1 MQLARTPQF
10 MKAKSK
16 ALSHEDDLAVIDE
29 VDTADDESY
38 EIEQSDS
45 VDSEPEPVVDD
56 EPSIDGDVSGQT
68 FNPDLINRASQYGLD
83 PAGFANE
90 EQLQYVVNQFNQG
103 NDQLYQWQNWYQNQL
118 QTQPAQPAEEYRSQQ
133 PQFRVDLSDDYD
145 EGLRTAIDQ
154 MAAQMQSHYDQQLN
168 VVAQSILDQQDR
180 IAYQQQYVSQ
190 AEAYQQQQ
198 NAAGEL
204 DQFNN
209 AVSRLDNQALFGDSS
224 YQELE
229 SGSQQAQNME
239 RLFDQV
245 NVLAA
250 GYEAQGLLVPQQ
262 DELVKQAYHTV
273 FGDQISNQHR
283 QRFNDRARRNSRRR
297 LGSGATTAAQPEL
310 ADDVDELVNSEILKE
325 FYDSAMTDNGS

>member
-1 MQLARTPQF
+1 MPEEVNEEVQEEEITLT
-10 MKAKSK
+10 
-16 ALSHEDDLAVIDE
+16 EDDLAVIDE
-29 VDTADDESY
+29 VEATDEEPQ

-45 VDSEPEPVVDD
+45 VESEPEPVVDD
-56 EPSIDGDVSGQT
+56 EPSIDDDVSGQT
-68 FNPDLINRASQYGLD
+68 FNPDLVARAQQYGLD
-83 PAGFANE
+83 PSGFANE
-90 EQLQYVVNQFNQG
+90 EQLNYVVDQFNQG

-118 QTQPAQPAEEYRSQQ
+118 QTQQSQTAEQYKTQQ
-133 PQFRVDLSDDYD
+133 PQFRVDLSEDYD

-154 MAAQMQSHYDQQLN
+154 MAAQMQSYYDQQLD
-168 VVAQSILDQQDR
+168 VVARSILDQQDR

-198 NAAGEL
+198 NAASEL

-229 SGSQQAQNME
+229 PGSQQAQNME

-273 FGDQISNQHR
+273 FGEQISNQHR
-283 QRFNDRARRNSRRR
+283 QRFNERARRTSRRR

-310 ADDVDELVNSEILKE
+310 ADDVDELVNSEVLKE
-325 FYDSAMTDNGS
+325 FYDSAMSDNGS

>member
-1 MQLARTPQF
+1 MPEEVNEEVQEEEITLT
-10 MKAKSK
+10 
-16 ALSHEDDLAVIDE
+16 EDDLAVIDE
-29 VDTADDESY
+29 VEATDEEPQ

-45 VDSEPEPVVDD
+45 VESEPEPVVDD
-56 EPSIDGDVSGQT
+56 EPSIDDDVSGQT
-68 FNPDLINRASQYGLD
+68 FNPDLVARAQQYGLD
-83 PAGFANE
+83 PSGFANE
-90 EQLQYVVNQFNQG
+90 EQLNYVVDQFNQG

-118 QTQPAQPAEEYRSQQ
+118 QTQQPQTAEQYKTQQ
-133 PQFRVDLSDDYD
+133 PQFRVDLSEDYD

-154 MAAQMQSHYDQQLN
+154 MAAQMQSYYDQQLD
-168 VVAQSILDQQDR
+168 VVARSILDQQDR

-198 NAAGEL
+198 NAASEL

-229 SGSQQAQNME
+229 PGSQQAQNME

-273 FGDQISNQHR
+273 FGEQISNQHR

-310 ADDVDELVNSEILKE
+310 ADDVDELVNSEVLKE
-325 FYDSAMTDNGS
+325 FYDSAMSDNGS

>member
-1 MQLARTPQF
+1 MPEEVNEEVQEEEITLT
-10 MKAKSK
+10 
-16 ALSHEDDLAVIDE
+16 EDDLAVIDE
-29 VDTADDESY
+29 VEATDEEPQ

-45 VDSEPEPVVDD
+45 VESEPELVVDD
-56 EPSIDGDVSGQT
+56 EPSIDDDVSGQT
-68 FNPDLINRASQYGLD
+68 FNPDLVARAQQYGLD
-83 PAGFANE
+83 PNGFANE
-90 EQLQYVVNQFNQG
+90 EQLNYVVDQFNQG

-118 QTQPAQPAEEYRSQQ
+118 QTQQTQTAEQYRTQQ

-154 MAAQMQSHYDQQLN
+154 MAAQMQSYYDQQLD
-168 VVAQSILDQQDR
+168 VVARSILDQQDR

-198 NAAGEL
+198 HAASEL

-209 AVSRLDNQALFGDSS
+209 AVSRLDNQALFGDAS

-229 SGSQQAQNME
+229 PGSQQAQNME

-273 FGDQISNQHR
+273 FGEQISNQHR

-310 ADDVDELVNSEILKE
+310 ADDVDELVNSEVLKE
-325 FYDSAMTDNGS
+325 FYDSAISDNGS

>member
-1 MQLARTPQF
+1 MPEEVNEEVQEEEITLT
-10 MKAKSK
+10 
-16 ALSHEDDLAVIDE
+16 EDDLAVIDE
-29 VDTADDESY
+29 VEATDEEPQ

-45 VDSEPEPVVDD
+45 VDSESELVVDD
-56 EPSIDGDVSGQT
+56 EPSIDDDVSGQT
-68 FNPDLINRASQYGLD
+68 FNPDLVARAQQYGLD
-83 PAGFANE
+83 PNGFANE
-90 EQLQYVVNQFNQG
+90 EQLNYVVNQFNQG

-118 QTQPAQPAEEYRSQQ
+118 QTQQTQTAEQYRTQQ
-133 PQFRVDLSDDYD
+133 PQFRVDLSEDYD

-154 MAAQMQSHYDQQLN
+154 MAAQMQTYYDQQLD
-168 VVAQSILDQQDR
+168 VVARSILDQQDR

-198 NAAGEL
+198 NAASEL

-209 AVSRLDNQALFGDSS
+209 AVSRLDNQTLFGDSS

-229 SGSQQAQNME
+229 PGSQQAQNME

-273 FGDQISNQHR
+273 FWQQISNQHR

-310 ADDVDELVNSEILKE
+310 ADDVDELVNSEVLKE
-325 FYDSAMTDNGS
+325 FYDSAVSDNGS

>member
-1 MQLARTPQF
+1 MSEEVQEEQEEITLT
-10 MKAKSK
+10 
-16 ALSHEDDLAVIDE
+16 EDDLAVIDE
-29 VDTADDESY
+29 VEQIHDEESG
-38 EIEQSDS
+38 EIENTES
-45 VDSEPEPVVDD
+45 VEASAEPETSSD
-56 EPSIDGDVSGQT
+56 EVSTAEPTGQT
-68 FNPDLINRASQYGLD
+68 FNPDLVNRASQYGLD

-118 QTQPAQPAEEYRSQQ
+118 QTQPAQPAEDYRSQQ

-209 AVSRLDNQALFGDSS
+209 AVSRLDNQTLFGDSS

-229 SGSQQAQNME
+229 PGSQEAQNME

-250 GYEAQGLLVPQQ
+250 GYEAQGMIAPQQ

-310 ADDVDELVNSEILKE
+310 ADDVDELVNSAVLKD
-325 FYDSAMTDNGS
+325 FYESAMDDNGS

>member
-1 MQLARTPQF
+1 MPEEVNEEVQEEEITLT
-10 MKAKSK
+10 
-16 ALSHEDDLAVIDE
+16 EDDLAVIDE
-29 VDTADDESY
+29 VEATDEEPQ

-45 VDSEPEPVVDD
+45 VDSESELVVDD
-56 EPSIDGDVSGQT
+56 EPSIDDDVSGQT
-68 FNPDLINRASQYGLD
+68 FNPDLVARAQQYGLD
-83 PAGFANE
+83 PNGFATE
-90 EQLQYVVNQFNQG
+90 EQLNYVVDQFNQG

-118 QTQPAQPAEEYRSQQ
+118 QTQQTQTAEQYRTQQ
-133 PQFRVDLSDDYD
+133 PQFRVDLSEDYD

-154 MAAQMQSHYDQQLN
+154 MAAQMQTYYDQQLD
-168 VVAQSILDQQDR
+168 VVARSILDQQDR

-198 NAAGEL
+198 NAASEL

-209 AVSRLDNQALFGDSS
+209 AVSRLDNQTLFGDSS

-229 SGSQQAQNME
+229 PGSQQAQNME

-273 FGDQISNQHR
+273 FGEQISNQHR

-310 ADDVDELVNSEILKE
+310 ADDVDELVNSEVLKE
-325 FYDSAMTDNGS
+325 FYDSAVSDNGS

>member
-1 MQLARTPQF
+1 MPEEVNEEVQEEEITLT
-10 MKAKSK
+10 
-16 ALSHEDDLAVIDE
+16 EDDLAVIDE
-29 VDTADDESY
+29 VEATDEEPQ

-45 VDSEPEPVVDD
+45 VDSESELVVDD
-56 EPSIDGDVSGQT
+56 EPSIDDDVSGQT
-68 FNPDLINRASQYGLD
+68 FNPDLVARAQQYGLD
-83 PAGFANE
+83 PNGFANE
-90 EQLQYVVNQFNQG
+90 EQLNYVVNQFNQG

-118 QTQPAQPAEEYRSQQ
+118 QTQQTQTAEQYRTQQ
-133 PQFRVDLSDDYD
+133 PQFRVDLSEDYD

-154 MAAQMQSHYDQQLN
+154 MAAQMQTYYDQQLD
-168 VVAQSILDQQDR
+168 VVARSILDQQDR

-198 NAAGEL
+198 NAASEL

-209 AVSRLDNQALFGDSS
+209 AVSRLDNQTLFGDSS

-229 SGSQQAQNME
+229 PGSQQAQNME

-273 FGDQISNQHR
+273 FGEQISNQHR

-310 ADDVDELVNSEILKE
+310 ADDVDELVNSEVLKE
-325 FYDSAMTDNGS
+325 FYDSAVSDNGS

>member
-1 MQLARTPQF
+1 
-10 MKAKSK
+10 
-16 ALSHEDDLAVIDE
+16 
-29 VDTADDESY
+29 
-38 EIEQSDS
+38 
-45 VDSEPEPVVDD
+45 
-56 EPSIDGDVSGQT
+56 
-68 FNPDLINRASQYGLD
+68 
-83 PAGFANE
+83 
-90 EQLQYVVNQFNQG
+90 
-103 NDQLYQWQNWYQNQL
+103 
-118 QTQPAQPAEEYRSQQ
+118 
-133 PQFRVDLSDDYD
+133 VDLSEDYD

-154 MAAQMQSHYDQQLN
+154 MAAQMQSYYDQQLD
-168 VVAQSILDQQDR
+168 VVARSILDQQDR

-198 NAAGEL
+198 HAASEL

-209 AVSRLDNQALFGDSS
+209 AVSRLDNQTLFGDAS

-229 SGSQQAQNME
+229 PGSQQAQNME

-310 ADDVDELVNSEILKE
+310 ADDVDELVNSEVLKE
-325 FYDSAMTDNGS
+325 FYDSAMSDNGS

>member
-1 MQLARTPQF
+1 MPEEVNEEVQEEEITLT
-10 MKAKSK
+10 
-16 ALSHEDDLAVIDE
+16 EDDLAVIDE
-29 VDTADDESY
+29 VEATDEEPQ

-45 VDSEPEPVVDD
+45 VESEPEPVVDD
-56 EPSIDGDVSGQT
+56 EPSIYDDVSGQT
-68 FNPDLINRASQYGLD
+68 FNPDLVARAQQYGLD
-83 PAGFANE
+83 PNGFANE
-90 EQLQYVVNQFNQG
+90 EQLNYVVDQFNQG

-118 QTQPAQPAEEYRSQQ
+118 QTQQTQTAEQYRTQQ
-133 PQFRVDLSDDYD
+133 PQFRVDLSEDYD

-154 MAAQMQSHYDQQLN
+154 MAAQMQSYYDQQLD
-168 VVAQSILDQQDR
+168 VVARSILDQQDR

-198 NAAGEL
+198 NAASEL

-229 SGSQQAQNME
+229 PGSQQAQNME

-273 FGDQISNQHR
+273 FGEQISNQHR

-310 ADDVDELVNSEILKE
+310 ADDVDELVNSEVLKE
-325 FYDSAMTDNGS
+325 FYDSAMSDNGS

>member
-1 MQLARTPQF
+1 MPEEVNEEVQEEEITLT
-10 MKAKSK
+10 
-16 ALSHEDDLAVIDE
+16 EDDLAVIDE
-29 VDTADDESY
+29 VEATDEEPQ

-45 VDSEPEPVVDD
+45 VESEPEPVVDD
-56 EPSIDGDVSGQT
+56 EPSIDDDVSGQT
-68 FNPDLINRASQYGLD
+68 FNPDLVARAQQYGLD
-83 PAGFANE
+83 PNGFANE
-90 EQLQYVVNQFNQG
+90 EQLNYVVDQFNQG

-118 QTQPAQPAEEYRSQQ
+118 QTQQPQTAEQYKTQQ
-133 PQFRVDLSDDYD
+133 PQFRVDLSEDYD

-154 MAAQMQSHYDQQLN
+154 MAAQMQSYYDQQLD
-168 VVAQSILDQQDR
+168 VVARSILDQQDR

-198 NAAGEL
+198 HAASEL

-209 AVSRLDNQALFGDSS
+209 AVSRLDNQALFGDAS

-229 SGSQQAQNME
+229 PGSQQAQNME

-273 FGDQISNQHR
+273 FGEQISNQHR

-310 ADDVDELVNSEILKE
+310 ADDVDELVNSEVLKE
-325 FYDSAMTDNGS
+325 FYDSAISDNGS

>member
-1 MQLARTPQF
+1 MPEEVNEEVQEEEITLT
-10 MKAKSK
+10 
-16 ALSHEDDLAVIDE
+16 EDDLAVIDE
-29 VDTADDESY
+29 VEATDEEPQ

-45 VDSEPEPVVDD
+45 VESEPESVVDD
-56 EPSIDGDVSGQT
+56 EPSIDDDVSGQT
-68 FNPDLINRASQYGLD
+68 FNPDLVARAQQYGLD
-83 PAGFANE
+83 PNGFANE
-90 EQLQYVVNQFNQG
+90 EQLNYVVDQFNQG

-118 QTQPAQPAEEYRSQQ
+118 QTQQTQTAEQYRTQQ
-133 PQFRVDLSDDYD
+133 PQFRVDLSEDYD

-154 MAAQMQSHYDQQLN
+154 MAAQMQSYYDQQLD
-168 VVAQSILDQQDR
+168 VVARSILDQQDR

-198 NAAGEL
+198 HAASEL

-229 SGSQQAQNME
+229 PGSQQAQNME

-273 FGDQISNQHR
+273 FGEQISNQHR

-310 ADDVDELVNSEILKE
+310 ADDVDELVNSEVLKE
-325 FYDSAMTDNGS
+325 FYDSAVSDNGS

>member
-1 MQLARTPQF
+1 MPEEVNEEVQEEEITLT
-10 MKAKSK
+10 
-16 ALSHEDDLAVIDE
+16 EDDLAVIDE
-29 VDTADDESY
+29 VEATDEEPQ

-45 VDSEPEPVVDD
+45 VESEPEPVVDD
-56 EPSIDGDVSGQT
+56 EPSIDDDVSGQT
-68 FNPDLINRASQYGLD
+68 FNPDLVARAQQYGLD
-83 PAGFANE
+83 PNGFANE
-90 EQLQYVVNQFNQG
+90 EQLNYVVDQFNQG

-118 QTQPAQPAEEYRSQQ
+118 QTQQPQTAEQYKTQQ
-133 PQFRVDLSDDYD
+133 PQFRVDLSEDYD

-154 MAAQMQSHYDQQLN
+154 MAAQMQSYYDQQLD
-168 VVAQSILDQQDR
+168 VVARSILDQQDR

-198 NAAGEL
+198 HAASEL

-209 AVSRLDNQALFGDSS
+209 AVSRLDNQALFGDAS

-229 SGSQQAQNME
+229 PGSQQAQNME

-273 FGDQISNQHR
+273 FGEQISNQHR
-283 QRFNDRARRNSRRR
+283 QRFNYRARRNSRRR

>member
-1 MQLARTPQF
+1 MPEEVNEEVQEEEITLT
-10 MKAKSK
+10 
-16 ALSHEDDLAVIDE
+16 EDDLAVIDE
-29 VDTADDESY
+29 VEATDEEPQ

-45 VDSEPEPVVDD
+45 VDSESELVVDD
-56 EPSIDGDVSGQT
+56 EPSIDDDVSGQT
-68 FNPDLINRASQYGLD
+68 FNPDLVARAQQYGLD
-83 PAGFANE
+83 PNGFANE
-90 EQLQYVVNQFNQG
+90 EQLNYVVDQFNQG

-118 QTQPAQPAEEYRSQQ
+118 QTQQTQTAEQYRTQQ
-133 PQFRVDLSDDYD
+133 PQFRVDLSEDYD

-154 MAAQMQSHYDQQLN
+154 MAAQMQTYYDQQLD
-168 VVAQSILDQQDR
+168 VVARSILDQQDR

-198 NAAGEL
+198 NAASEL

-209 AVSRLDNQALFGDSS
+209 AVSRLDNQTLFGDSS

-229 SGSQQAQNME
+229 PGSQQAQNME

-273 FGDQISNQHR
+273 FGEQISNQHR

-310 ADDVDELVNSEILKE
+310 ADDVDELVNSEVLKE
-325 FYDSAMTDNGS
+325 FYDSAVSDNGS

>member
-1 MQLARTPQF
+1 M
-10 MKAKSK
+10 
-16 ALSHEDDLAVIDE
+16 
-29 VDTADDESY
+29 
-38 EIEQSDS
+38 
-45 VDSEPEPVVDD
+45 
-56 EPSIDGDVSGQT
+56 SGQT
-68 FNPDLINRASQYGLD
+68 FNPDLVARAQQYGLD
-83 PAGFANE
+83 PNGFANE
-90 EQLQYVVNQFNQG
+90 EQLNYVVDQFNQG

-118 QTQPAQPAEEYRSQQ
+118 QTQQPQTAEQYKTQQ
-133 PQFRVDLSDDYD
+133 PQFRVDLSEDYD

-154 MAAQMQSHYDQQLN
+154 MAAQMQSYYDQQLD
-168 VVAQSILDQQDR
+168 VIARSILDQQDR

-190 AEAYQQQQ
+190 AEAYQHQQ
-198 NAAGEL
+198 NAASEL

-229 SGSQQAQNME
+229 PGSQQAQNME

-273 FGDQISNQHR
+273 FGEQISNQHR

-310 ADDVDELVNSEILKE
+310 ADDVDELVNSEVLKE
-325 FYDSAMTDNGS
+325 FYDSAMSDNGS

>member
-1 MQLARTPQF
+1 MPEEAEVN
-10 MKAKSK
+10 
-16 ALSHEDDLAVIDE
+16 EDVQEEITLTEEDLAVIDE
-29 VDTADDESY
+29 VEATDEEPQ
-38 EIEQSDS
+38 EIEQTDS
-45 VDSEPEPVVDD
+45 VEAEPEPVVDD
-56 EPSIDGDVSGQT
+56 EPSIDDDVSGQT
-68 FNPDLINRASQYGLD
+68 FNPDLVARAQQYGLD
-83 PAGFANE
+83 PNGFATE
-90 EQLQYVVNQFNQG
+90 EQLNYVVDQFNQG

-118 QTQPAQPAEEYRSQQ
+118 QTQQPQPTEDYRSQQ

-154 MAAQMQSHYDQQLN
+154 MAAQMQTYYDQQLD
-168 VVAQSILDQQDR
+168 VVARSILDQQDR

-198 NAAGEL
+198 NAASEL

-209 AVSRLDNQALFGDSS
+209 AVSRLDNQALFGDAS

-229 SGSQQAQNME
+229 PGSQEAQNME

-273 FGDQISNQHR
+273 FGEQISNQHR
-283 QRFNDRARRNSRRR
+283 QRFNERARRNSSRR

-310 ADDVDELVNSEILKE
+310 ADDVDELVNSEVLRE
-325 FYDSAMTDNGS
+325 FYDSAMSDNGS